1 MSATHATPQVREQT
15 ETTRDSP
22 APVRSVRRPVPAWG
36 LDINLYMR
44 WLFVLGA
51 GATYLLGATTLAP
64 ALLGGVIA
72 LFNAILYALRA
83 RRRYLPP
90 LLIVAADYLFIS
102 LLIVLRGGA
111 TSEAYLLYALPIFYL
126 GLCYGTAWTP
136 VACVF
141 TAGWYLA
148 TLYIGSGGDIARLQP
163 TIALLGGHL
172 IYFGCITIVVV
183 GVLRHQARSRRNF
196 EQLHARAREQVRRLE
211 AISRITQQL
220 NTAPTSNDI
229 PRIIAEGTRDVIPF
243 KNCRVHIIEQTPAG
257 PRLPMVA
264 LYGPPIDG
272 GMLMSGARQLQ
283 VGEGITGWVAQ
294 HGEPL
299 LLANAADDP
308 RALHVPGTPLTPNS
322 LLAVPLCV
330 GGAVKGVIA
339 LSQAGV
345 GAFSSDDLQL
355 MVTLANAAGIALT
368 NIESR
373 ESLARQATTDA
384 VTGLRH
390 HGAFQAALAE
400 SLAAATRQGATLA
413 LVLFDID
420 GFRSYNE
427 RLGVAAGDEALRRVG
442 RCLQQACAAA
452 GGRLDETGAPQDACC
467 FRIGGDEFALLLSG
481 PLGPSE
487 AAIQLARRT
496 IQAAGAGDAN
506 DALGRISLSAGLA
519 GFPADAATRH
529 GLLDIAEA
537 ALYLVRQTGGNRL
550 GLPDAAAKET
560 LRLRRMVEEMVQAS
574 LAESGSPA
582 AVRQLVAEAVEAGQH
597 SRHAP
602 LAQQLT
608 TEALRALAAAI
619 DAKDD
624 YTRGHSERV
633 AATAGEIGRWL
644 DMGETAIEHLTS
656 AARMHDI
663 GKIGVPDGVLHKRG
677 ALTPLEQAIMATH
690 PDIGADILA
699 PIHTLREVVPIVRHH
714 HEHFDGHGYPQGLAG
729 AAIPLGARVVAVAD
743 ALDAMI
749 TDRPY
754 RRGMPITAALAEL
767 QKWAGSHYDPQVVA
781 AVVTLYGSEGAG
793 LALHGVLPLTDRPA
807 VLPAATLALVANT
820 PTLDLVMY
828 PEPVELPVEFPMLH
842 ALMQDLADDA
852 GE

>member
-1 MSATHATPQVREQT
+1 VSVTHATPQVREQNET
-15 ETTRDSP
+15 TTRDSP
-22 APVRSVRRPVPAWG
+22 ALVPSEQSPVPSWG
-36 LDINLYMR
+36 RELHLHLR
-44 WLFVLGA
+44 WLFVLTVGM
-51 GATYLLGATTLAP
+51 TYLLGATTLAP
-64 ALLGGVIA
+64 ALLGGAVA
-72 LFNAILYALRA
+72 LFNAGLYAGHA
-83 RRRYLPP
+83 RGYHLPAW
-90 LLIVAADYLFIS
+90 LIVSVDYLGIS
-102 LLIVLRGGA
+102 LLILLRGGA
-111 TSEAYLLYALPIFYL
+111 GSETYLLYALPIFYL
-126 GLCYGTAWTP
+126 GLCYGAAWTP
-136 VACVF
+136 L
-141 TAGWYLA
+141 AGILTLGCYLT
-148 TLYIGSGGDIARLQP
+148 TLALGSGFQIARLQP
-163 TIALLGGHL
+163 IVALLSVRL
-172 IYFGCITIVVV
+172 IYFGSATIVVIV
-183 GVLRHQARSRRNF
+183 VLRYQARSQHNF

-220 NTAPTSNDI
+220 NTAPTSSDI

-243 KNCRVHIIEQTPAG
+243 KNCRVHIIEQTADG

-272 GMLMSGARQLQ
+272 GLLMSGARQLR

-299 LLANAADDP
+299 LLANATDDP
-308 RALHVPGTPLTPNS
+308 RAVHVSGTPATPNS
-322 LLAVPLCV
+322 LLVVPLCA
-330 GGAVKGVIA
+330 GGVVKGVIA

-345 GAFSSDDLQL
+345 GAFNNDDLQL

-384 VTGLRH
+384 ITGLGH

-400 SLAAATRQGATLA
+400 SLAAATRQGTALA
-413 LVLFDID
+413 LILFDID

-427 RLGVAAGDEALRRVG
+427 RLGLVAGDEALRRVG
-442 RCLQQACAAA
+442 RCLQQVCATE
-452 GGRLDETGAPQDACC
+452 RPNETGGPPDACC

-481 PLGPSE
+481 PLGQSA
-487 AAIQLARRT
+487 AAIHLARRT
-496 IQAAGAGDAN
+496 IQTAGAGAAN
-506 DALGRISLSAGLA
+506 DALGRLSVSAGLA
-519 GFPADAATRH
+519 VFPADAATRH

-550 GLPDAAAKET
+550 GLPDATAKET

-582 AVRQLVAEAVEAGQH
+582 AVRLLIAEAVEAGQH

-633 AATAGEIGRWL
+633 AATAGEIGRRL
-644 DMGETAIEHLTS
+644 DMGETASEHLTT

-663 GKIGVPDGVLHKRG
+663 GKIGVPDSVLHKRG
-677 ALTPLEQAIMATH
+677 ALTPLEQAIMVTH

-754 RRGMPITAALAEL
+754 RGGMPIAAALVEL

-781 AVVTLYGSEGAG
+781 AAVALYGADGTG

-807 VLPAATLALVANT
+807 VVPAATRDRVETT

-828 PEPVELPVEFPMLH
+828 PEPGAGPLPFPRLH
-842 ALMQDLADDA
+842 AVLPDHACDV